1 MISFDGITKIYQS
14 GSRPI
19 IAVKDVSFEVK
30 PQEFV
35 SIVGRS
41 GSGKTTLLKLL
52 LAEEKPSSG
61 AIFFEDQDVHKI
73 KRSELP
79 NLRRNIGVVFQDY
92 KLLSSKTTY
101 ENIAYVMEIMGASD
115 VDIANDV
122 ARVLDLVGLSDRAYS
137 FPEELSGGERQRAAI
152 ARALIHRPQ
161 VILADEPTGNLD
173 PYHTTEIIKLLQ
185 KVNEMG
191 TTVILAT
198 HNQDIINTLER
209 RVITLEA
216 GKIIRDEER
225 GRFTL

>member
-1 MISFDGITKIYQS
+1 MINFQKITKIYQS
-14 GSRPI
+14 GSRPV

-30 PQEFV
+30 PKEFV

-41 GSGKTTLLKLL
+41 GAGKTTLLKLL
-52 LAEEKPSSG
+52 LAEERPSSG
-61 AIFFEDQDVHKI
+61 TIMFEDQDVHRI
-73 KRSELP
+73 RRAELP
-79 NLRRNIGVVFQDY
+79 GLRRNIGVIFQDY
-92 KLLSSKTTY
+92 KLLPSKTTY

-173 PYHTTEIIKLLQ
+173 PYHTREIIKLLA
-185 KVNEMG
+185 KVNQLG

-198 HNQDIINTLER
+198 HNQDIINALER

-216 GKIIRDEER
+216 GKVIRDEER

>member
-1 MISFDGITKIYQS
+1 
-14 GSRPI
+14 
-19 IAVKDVSFEVK
+19 VKDVSFEVR

-41 GSGKTTLLKLL
+41 GAGKTTLLKLL

-61 AIFFEDQDVHKI
+61 AIIFEDQDVHKL
-73 KRSELP
+73 KRAELP
-79 NLRRNIGVVFQDY
+79 NLRRNIGVIFQDY
-92 KLLSSKTTY
+92 KLLPLKTTY

-122 ARVLDLVGLSDRAYS
+122 VRVLDLVGLSDRAYS

-173 PYHTTEIIKLLQ
+173 PYHTREIIKLLA
-185 KVNEMG
+185 KVNQLG

-216 GKIIRDEER
+216 GKVIRDEER

>member
-1 MISFDGITKIYQS
+1 MISFQKITKIYQS

-19 IAVKDVSFEVK
+19 IAVKDVSFEVR

-41 GSGKTTLLKLL
+41 GAGKTTLLKLL

-61 AIFFEDQDVHKI
+61 TIMFEDQDVHKI
-73 KRSELP
+73 KRAELP
-79 NLRRNIGVVFQDY
+79 NLRRNIGVIFQDY
-92 KLLSSKTTY
+92 KLLPSKTTY

-137 FPEELSGGERQRAAI
+137 FPEELSGGEKQRAAI

-173 PYHTTEIIKLLQ
+173 PYHTREIIKLLA
-185 KVNEMG
+185 KVNQLG

-198 HNQDIINTLER
+198 HNQEIINTLER
-209 RVITLEA
+209 RVITLDA
-216 GKIIRDEER
+216 GKVIRDEER

>member
-1 MISFDGITKIYQS
+1 MISFQKITKIYQS

-41 GSGKTTLLKLL
+41 GAGKTTLLKLL

-61 AIFFEDQDVHKI
+61 TIMFEDQDVHKI
-73 KRSELP
+73 KRAELP
-79 NLRRNIGVVFQDY
+79 NLRRNIGVIFQDY
-92 KLLSSKTTY
+92 KLLPSKTTY

-137 FPEELSGGERQRAAI
+137 FPEELSGGEKQRAAI

-173 PYHTTEIIKLLQ
+173 PYHTREIIKLLA
-185 KVNEMG
+185 KVNQLG

-198 HNQDIINTLER
+198 HNQEIINTLER
-209 RVITLEA
+209 RVITLDA
-216 GKIIRDEER
+216 GKVIRDEER